1 MKNKIQVVLAWL
13 VRVATQPLD
22 ELDRWQMAVRF
33 CYDLGR
39 FGARQLR
46 EDRAQQ
52 MAAALA
58 FRTLFGLLPVLVVAT
73 VLVNSLAGMEQ
84 FLVVVDDLFAFAGLN
99 DVRVVVSE
107 TATADGAA
115 EPVGL
120 DHWLKDLLR
129 QAAAI
134 NLTAIG
140 WVGLLVMCYAAISLM
155 VTIENCFN
163 IIYQASDGRAWSR
176 RIPLYWFVLTISP
189 LAVAVS
195 MLVNKQFAAWI
206 DSVETWQ
213 WLLYAARIALSLGIV
228 WLFLM
233 AIYIL
238 FPNTS
243 VSVQAAA
250 VGAFVATALFE
261 VGKHTM
267 GAYLANAFT
276 ISQLYGSLGLVPIF
290 MFWVYLMWLVVLF
303 GLEVSAILQALPGR
317 QLEEIERKRRTHG
330 IVDPASVVTVMEI
343 VAERFMAGKTTNIR
357 QVSES
362 SEIAEPTVLS
372 LIKALVAAGHLHWL
386 AADETVS
393 LARPPEQITA
403 DSLLDVGYRLVQLGD
418 RTGHSS
424 WIDRLRASQR
434 KLAAE
439 STLATLIAEQHAG

>member
-1 MKNKIQVVLAWL
+1 MKKRIQGLLSWLA
-13 VRVATQPLD
+13 RVATQPLD
-22 ELDRWQMAVRF
+22 ELDRWQKAARF

-73 VLVNSLAGMEQ
+73 VLVNSLAGMDQ
-84 FLVVVDDLFAFAGLN
+84 FLVVVDELFAFAGLN
-99 DVRVVVSE
+99 DVRVVVSGNGTGE
-107 TATADGAA
+107 AVV
-115 EPVGL
+115 ESMGL
-120 DHWLKDLLR
+120 DHWLKDLLG

-140 WVGLLVMCYAAISLM
+140 WVGLVVMSYAAISLM

-163 IIYQASDGRAWSR
+163 NIYQASDGRAWAR

-189 LAVAVS
+189 LAVVVS
-195 MLVNKQFAAWI
+195 MLMNDQFATWI

-213 WLLYAARIALSLGIV
+213 WLLYAARIGFSLGIT

-233 AIYIL
+233 AIYTL
-238 FPNTS
+238 FPNTQ
-243 VSVQAAA
+243 VSVHSAAI
-250 VGAFVATALFE
+250 GAFVAAALFE
-261 VGKHTM
+261 VGKRTM
-267 GAYLANAFT
+267 GVYLANAFT

-317 QLEEIERKRRTHG
+317 QLEEIERKRRAHG
-330 IVDPASVVTVMEI
+330 IVDPASVVVVMEV
-343 VAERFMAGKTTNIR
+343 VAERFMAGEATSVR
-357 QVSES
+357 QLSES
-362 SEIAEPTVLS
+362 TGIAESTVLS
-372 LIKALVAAGHLHWL
+372 LIKALVAAGHVHWL
-386 AADETVS
+386 ASDETVS
-393 LARPPEQITA
+393 LAMPPDQIMA
-403 DSLLDVGYRLVQLGD
+403 DSLLDVGYRIVQAGD
-418 RTGHSS
+418 QNARSS
-424 WIDRLRASQR
+424 WIERWRASQR

-439 STLATLIAEQHAG
+439 SSLAALIAEQHPA

>member
-1 MKNKIQVVLAWL
+1 MKNKFTAVLAWL
-13 VRVATQPLD
+13 TRVATQPLD
-22 ELDRWQMAVRF
+22 ELNRWQKAARF
-33 CYDLGR
+33 CYDLSR

-73 VLVNSLAGMEQ
+73 VLVNSLTGMEQ
-84 FLVVVDDLFAFAGLN
+84 FLVAVDDLFAFAGLD
-99 DVRVVVSE
+99 DVRVVSGNTIE
-107 TATADGAA
+107 EAGA
-115 EPVGL
+115 ESVGL
-120 DHWLKDLLR
+120 DHWLKQLLR
-129 QAAAI
+129 QAAAV

-140 WVGLLVMCYAAISLM
+140 WAGLLVMCYAAISLM

-163 IIYQASDGRAWSR
+163 IIYQASDGRAWLR

-213 WLLYAARIALSLGIV
+213 WLLYAARIALSMGIV
-228 WLFLM
+228 WMFLM

-243 VSVQAAA
+243 VSVHSAA

-261 VGKHTM
+261 AGKHTM
-267 GAYLANAFT
+267 GAYLTNAFT

-317 QLEEIERKRRTHG
+317 QLEEIERKRRAHG
-330 IVDPASVVTVMEI
+330 IVDPAAVVTVMEI
-343 VAERFMAGKTTNIR
+343 VADRFMAGKPTSMR

-362 SEIAEPTVLS
+362 TGIAEPTVLS

-386 AADETVS
+386 AAEETVS
-393 LARPPEQITA
+393 LARSPDQITA
-403 DSLLDVGYRLVQLGD
+403 DLLLDVGYGLVQLGD
-418 RTGHSS
+418 RTEQSM
-424 WIDRLRASQR
+424 WIARLRASQR

-439 STLATLIAEQHAG
+439 STLAALIAEQHPG